1 LFDLYSCFPSAV
13 QLAMGELGLSM
24 DDPRP
29 LTLTGGLAYA
39 GGPGNNYV
47 THSVAAAV
55 ARLRESPDATA
66 LITGL
71 GWFATKHAAGVYSA
85 RRPPNERWQRTDP
98 EVDQAPI
105 EAMESPPTVERADGP
120 ATIESYTVQFN
131 REGEPEMGIVIG
143 RLGNGE
149 KPGARPDERFIA
161 NTPADADLMRAMTRE
176 EFVGASGRVSHE
188 AESGRNVFVP

>member
-1 LFDLYSCFPSAV
+1 
-13 QLAMGELGLSM
+13 MGELGLSM

-29 LTLTGGLAYA
+29 LTVTGGLAYA

-47 THSVAAAV
+47 THAVAAAV
-55 ARLRESPDATA
+55 ARLRESPNVRA

-71 GWFATKHAAGVYSA
+71 GWFATKHSAGVYSA
-85 RRPPNERWQRTDP
+85 HRPPNERWQRTDP
-98 EVDQAPI
+98 EVDQAAI
-105 EAMESPPTVERADGP
+105 EAMESPPTVERAEGP

-131 REGEPEMGIVIG
+131 REGEPELAIVIG

-149 KPGARPDERFIA
+149 KPGARFIA

-188 AESGRNVFVP
+188 AESGRNVFAP